1 MNRIF
6 ILVLQ
11 GLGALLPI
19 TVTVYFLIWLVTSVE
34 AFLTPYVPYDWY
46 FPGMGVLLALM
57 VMLVTGL
64 LVNAYIFKLV
74 LEWGEKGLERIP
86 VVKTLYG
93 TVKDAVNLISIGK
106 KQKAQSVVSVDV
118 GNDIHLIG
126 FITSQAGAQSLFND
140 ADKVGVYVPMSYQIG
155 GYTVYID
162 KNKLTPLDIDV
173 ETAMRI
179 ALTGGQRRHQDKSEK
194 VPDVITA
201 EKSADKSA

>member
-11 GLGALLPI
+11 GLAALLPI

-34 AFLTPYVPYDWY
+34 SFLTPYVPYDWY
-46 FPGMGVLLALM
+46 FPGMGVLLALG

-126 FITSQAGAQSLFND
+126 FITSQEGAQSLFND

-162 KNKLTPLDIDV
+162 KHKLTPLDIDV

-179 ALTGGQRRHQDKSEK
+179 ALTGGQRRHGKSAK
-194 VPDVITA
+194 VPDVTSA
-201 EKSADKSA
+201 EKPQTKAE